1 MSLVICSHCRNRV
14 NIPHSERKFLDQSGD
29 FVCSS
34 TCMYGWAK
42 KNQRKQKR
50 NLLKHPGIFKSEMS
64 GGFEVYSKILR
75 MGFRSG
81 YEQIVAE
88 WLYENDIAFEYEPFT
103 FLLDTDTAS
112 YTPDFYL
119 PDFQVLIEVKGLW
132 MRRNKVQKFRELYS
146 IPLIV
151 ASWNIRK
158 SFNYKNTGGKY
169 GGSF

>member
-1 MSLVICSHCRNRV
+1 MSFTICSQCRSRI
-14 NIPHSERKFLDQSGD
+14 NIPHSERKFLDQTGD

-34 TCMYGWAK
+34 ECMYAWVK
-42 KNQRKQKR
+42 KHNRKVKR
-50 NLLKHPGIFKSEMS
+50 NLLNHPGIFKSEM
-64 GGFEVYSKILR
+64 GNGFETYSGKLG

-81 YEQIVAE
+81 YEQVVAE
-88 WLYENDIAFEYEPFT
+88 WLYDNNIAFEYEPYT

-119 PDFQVLIEVKGLW
+119 PEYQTLIEVKGLW
-132 MRRNKVQKFRELYS
+132 MRRNKVQKFREIYS

-151 ASWNIRK
+151 ATWNIRK
-158 SFNYKNTGGKY
+158 SFNYKTTGGKY